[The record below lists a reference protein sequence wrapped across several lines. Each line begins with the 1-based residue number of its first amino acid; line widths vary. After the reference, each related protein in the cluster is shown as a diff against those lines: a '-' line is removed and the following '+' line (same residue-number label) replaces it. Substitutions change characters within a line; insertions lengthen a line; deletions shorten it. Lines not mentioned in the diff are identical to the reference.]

1 MTLQSIRKLYN
12 ISREQIAV
20 MNACSQ
26 MVIRRIENKP
36 LKELTFGDIE
46 MYTNA
51 FIIDENDLISM
62 LTGKALSSIELKTAF
77 WEFNYNNTVNIN
89 KTYKALSGCSNKS
102 SLISLYTYF
111 KNSDKFKDIKLNWC
125 YYKLIGE
132 ELDA

>member
-26 MVIRRIENKP
+26 MVVRRVEMKP
-36 LKELTFGDIE
+36 IKELTFGDLE

-51 FIIDENDLISM
+51 FMIEEDDLIGM
-62 LTGKALSSIELKTAF
+62 LTGKALKSIDLKISF
-77 WEFNYNNTVNIN
+77 WEFNFNTTVNIN
-89 KTYKALSGCSNKS
+89 KTYKALNNCSNKC

-111 KNSDKFKDIKLNWC
+111 KDTDKFKDIKLNWC
-125 YYKLIGE
+125 YYKLTGE
-132 ELDA
+132 ELHA